1 MTATTVL
8 AVLAALIVAAA
19 FGLALWSA
27 LEGRRLQRRQVI
39 QESALMS
46 LKGALSAVCSDELAV
61 DQRQAEIERRMR
73 QLAEQQEQLLSR
85 DAEQGPYRHAVRLAA
100 QGASREEIM
109 KNCGVSRGEADL
121 LLSLHGPRDDTR
133 D

>member
-8 AVLAALIVAAA
+8 AVLAALIVAGA

-27 LEGRRLQRRQVI
+27 MEVRRLQRRQMI

-61 DQRQAEIERRMR
+61 DQRQAELERRMR

-100 QGASREEIM
+100 KGASREEIM
-109 KNCGVSRGEADL
+109 KSCGVSRGEADL
-121 LLSLHGPRDDTR
+121 LRSLHGPQNGTPD
-133 D
+133 